1 MPLDTF
7 ESYSIYGT
15 VFESDRVTPAPNA
28 TVIVR
33 NDTKGTS
40 EETTSNEHGHFLVDL
55 ANYTGGYSH
64 GDTIAVPT
72 TRGGDYGI
80 AYTTV
85 ILE

>member
-7 ESYSIYGT
+7 QNYLIYGT
-15 VFESDRVTPAPNA
+15 IYESDEVTPAPRA

-40 EETTSNEHGHFLVDL
+40 EETMSNEHGQYLVDL
-55 ANYTGGYSH
+55 ANYPGGYNH